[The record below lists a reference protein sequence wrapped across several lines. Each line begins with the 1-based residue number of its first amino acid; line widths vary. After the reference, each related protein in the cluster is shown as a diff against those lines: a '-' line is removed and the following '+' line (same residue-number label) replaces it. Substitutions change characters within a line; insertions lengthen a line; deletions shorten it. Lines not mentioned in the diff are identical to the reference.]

1 MIKVLSPPADEPLRN
16 VVYTKT
22 GTSGHSASIYS
33 ISREHVGDEGL
44 VDGSALPLPILHT
57 SFVTTAESPEK
68 PVAIVE
74 SSEVIAPL
82 SSMSPSMSASP
93 KDTLAGEDAYRPWTT
108 DYVPS
113 QVPISGLDTK
123 GMSEWGTMALNSAD
137 RLQQPSIKEA
147 INISPGSSS
156 TVTGESTSYDTN
168 RGNSRHIPIP
178 AVGSPQT
185 PASEGA
191 QRHTTAPNAAS
202 VILQPHNYI
211 GLSIYATH
219 ETRPDGIM
227 HTHVEETQ
235 ADTILSNLESQILL
249 EGGASGLPD
258 PIDTGAAHVLT
269 TILPSSEEPSEPSV
283 LPLAS
288 LALGPRPYPAI
299 PDTGEPF
306 DIASLF
312 LSELGR
318 ISPEGNPSTAGVSN
332 LLISGKHATD
342 ILGPG
347 ELSHSTVKTYQK
359 AAIGPATSVEN
370 FPDHQS
376 YYTASTPRPGSAPHS
391 NKVASIL
398 HHFDTDAPGAV
409 PLLRIGQTT
418 LSSSSAVDSYR
429 LSDFHHLTTRLQ
441 SIAGSFQNTIG
452 TIESSTAS
460 ISSSG
465 SSGQKILPATKID
478 VSRKPAP
485 NSNTPGS
492 KSVSGLTAG
501 LALAKDSQIL
511 SSTWTTG
518 LGGHSTENIGQP
530 DATNLAGSLPSSLS
544 ENSGRSTDVAPE
556 TSAGAPFPGG
566 SVTSDAL
573 HNAAASHNV
582 NKRSALFSIG
592 AISGAVC
599 LFAAIF
605 EWARRRSAGR
615 RTIQIEYMKT
625 QELRWRDPN
634 RSYFSLDSSTQL

>member
-1 MIKVLSPPADEPLRN
+1 MIKVLSPSAEKPLRN
-16 VVYTKT
+16 VVYTKP
-22 GTSGHSASIYS
+22 GTSGHSASVYS
-33 ISREHVGDEGL
+33 ISREQVGDGNL

-57 SFVTTAESPEK
+57 SFVTTAERPEK
-68 PVAIVE
+68 PVTIVK
-74 SSEVIAPL
+74 SSKVITPL
-82 SSMSPSMSASP
+82 SSTSLSMSANP
-93 KDTLAGEDAYRPWTT
+93 KDTLAGEDADRPWTM
-108 DYVPS
+108 DYVPP
-113 QVPISGLDTK
+113 QVPISRLGTK

-137 RLQQPSIKEA
+137 RHQQPSVKEA

-156 TVTGESTSYDTN
+156 TVTGESMSYDTHC
-168 RGNSRHIPIP
+168 GKSQHIPIP
-178 AVGSPQT
+178 AVGLPQT

-191 QRHTTAPNAAS
+191 QRHTTAPTAVSAT
-202 VILQPHNYI
+202 LQSQNYI
-211 GLSIYATH
+211 GLSIFATH
-219 ETRPDGIM
+219 ETRLDGIM

-235 ADTILSNLESQILL
+235 ANTILSNLESQILL
-249 EGGASGLPD
+249 EGGASGSPD

-269 TILPSSEEPSEPSV
+269 TMLPSLEEPSEPSV

-306 DIASLF
+306 DITSLF
-312 LSELGR
+312 ISELGQ
-318 ISPEGNPSTAGVSN
+318 ISLEGNPSTAGVGN
-332 LLISGKHATD
+332 LLISGKHAMD

-347 ELSHSTVKTYQK
+347 ELSHSTVKIYQK
-359 AAIGPATSVEN
+359 AAISPATSVEN

-398 HHFDTDAPGAV
+398 HHFDTDAPGAA
-409 PLLRIGQTT
+409 PLLQIGQTT

-441 SIAGSFQNTIG
+441 SIAGSFQKTIG
-452 TIESSTAS
+452 TMESSTAS
-460 ISSSG
+460 ISSGG

-478 VSRKPAP
+478 VSQKPVP

-518 LGGHSTENIGQP
+518 LGGHSAENIGQP
-530 DATNLAGSLPSSLS
+530 DATNLEGSLPSSLS

-556 TSAGAPFPGG
+556 TSAGAPSPGG
-566 SVTSDAL
+566 SITSDAL
-573 HNAAASHNV
+573 HNAAASHTV

-599 LFAAIF
+599 IFAAIF
-605 EWARRRSAGR
+605 EWAQCWSASR
-615 RTIQIEYMKT
+615 QTIQIEYMKT
-625 QELRWRDPN
+625 QKLQWRDPN

>member
-1 MIKVLSPPADEPLRN
+1 MIKVLSPLADEPLRN

-22 GTSGHSASIYS
+22 GTSGHSASVYS
-33 ISREHVGDEGL
+33 MSKEQVGDGGL
-44 VDGSALPLPILHT
+44 VDGSALPLSTLHT
-57 SFVTTAESPEK
+57 SFMTTAERPENPVTIVK
-68 PVAIVE
+68 P
-74 SSEVIAPL
+74 SEVIAPF
-82 SSMSPSMSASP
+82 SSISPSMSANP
-93 KDTLAGEDAYRPWTT
+93 KDTLAGEDADRLWTT
-108 DYVPS
+108 EYVRS
-113 QVPISGLDTK
+113 QVPISGLGTK
-123 GMSEWGTMALNSAD
+123 GTSERGTMALNSAD
-137 RLQQPSIKEA
+137 RLQQPSVKEA
-147 INISPGSSS
+147 VNISPGHSS
-156 TVTGESTSYDTN
+156 TVTGESTSYDTH
-168 RGNSRHIPIP
+168 RDNSRHIPIP
-178 AVGSPQT
+178 AAGSPQT

-191 QRHTTAPNAAS
+191 QRHNTTAPDPAS
-202 VILQPHNYI
+202 ITLQSQNYI
-211 GLSIYATH
+211 GLNIFATP
-219 ETRPDGIM
+219 ETRLDDIM
-227 HTHVEETQ
+227 HTHAEETQ
-235 ADTILSNLESQILL
+235 AITLLSDLESQAFL
-249 EGGASGLPD
+249 EEGASGLSV
-258 PIDTGAAHVLT
+258 PIDTGVAHFRT
-269 TILPSSEEPSEPSV
+269 TVLPSSEKPSV
-283 LPLAS
+283 LPLTS

-299 PDTGEPF
+299 PDTDEPF
-306 DIASLF
+306 EIASLF
-312 LSELGR
+312 FSELGR
-318 ISPEGNPSTAGVSN
+318 INPEANPSTTGVGN

-342 ILGPG
+342 ILGPE
-347 ELSHSTVKTYQK
+347 ELSHSMVNTYRK
-359 AAIGPATSVEN
+359 AAIGPATFVKI
-370 FPDHQS
+370 FPDHQP
-376 YYTASTPRPGSAPHS
+376 YYTASTPRPGSASHS

-398 HHFDTDAPGAV
+398 YHFDPDVPGAV
-409 PLLRIGQTT
+409 PLLRTGQTT
-418 LSSSSAVDSYR
+418 LSSSSSVDLYK

-625 QELRWRDPN
+625 RELRWRDPN
-634 RSYFSLDSSTQL
+634 RSYFSLDSSTQP

>member
-1 MIKVLSPPADEPLRN
+1 MSF
-16 VVYTKT
+16 TKT
-22 GTSGHSASIYS
+22 GTSGHPASVYS
-33 ISREHVGDEGL
+33 ISKDQVGGGSL
-44 VDGSALPLPILHT
+44 LDGSALPLLILHT
-57 SFVTTAESPEK
+57 SFMTTAERPEK
-68 PVAIVE
+68 PVTIVE
-74 SSEVIAPL
+74 SSEVIAPF
-82 SSMSPSMSASP
+82 SSISPSMSANP
-93 KDTLAGEDAYRPWTT
+93 KDTLAGEDADRLWTT
-108 DYVPS
+108 EHVPS
-113 QVPISGLDTK
+113 QVPISGLGTK
-123 GMSEWGTMALNSAD
+123 GTSERITMALNSAD
-137 RLQQPSIKEA
+137 RLQQPSVKEA
-147 INISPGSSS
+147 VNVSPGNSS
-156 TVTGESTSYDTN
+156 TVTGESTSYDTH
-168 RGNSRHIPIP
+168 RDNSRHVPIP
-178 AVGSPQT
+178 AAGSPQT

-191 QRHTTAPNAAS
+191 QRHTTAPNAAPATFQS
-202 VILQPHNYI
+202 QNYI
-211 GLSIYATH
+211 GLSIFATH

-269 TILPSSEEPSEPSV
+269 TMLPSSEEPSEPSV
-283 LPLAS
+283 LPLSS

-299 PDTGEPF
+299 PDTGELF

-312 LSELGR
+312 VSELGR
-318 ISPEGNPSTAGVSN
+318 ISPEGNPSTAGVGN
-332 LLISGKHATD
+332 LLTSGKHATD

-359 AAIGPATSVEN
+359 AAIGPATSVEI

-376 YYTASTPRPGSAPHS
+376 YYTASTPRPGSASHS
-391 NKVASIL
+391 DKVASIL

-409 PLLRIGQTT
+409 PPLRIGQTT

-452 TIESSTAS
+452 TTESSTAS

-465 SSGQKILPATKID
+465 SSGQKILPATKIG
-478 VSRKPAP
+478 VSQEPAP

-492 KSVSGLTAG
+492 KSVLGLTAG
-501 LALAKDSQIL
+501 LALAKDSQIM
-511 SSTWTTG
+511 SSTRTTG
-518 LGGHSTENIGQP
+518 LDGHSTENIGQP
-530 DATNLAGSLPSSLS
+530 DATSLEGSLPSSLS
-544 ENSGRSTDVAPE
+544 ENSGRSTSVAPE
-556 TSAGAPFPGG
+556 TSAGEPSPGG
-566 SVTSDAL
+566 SVTSDPL
-573 HNAAASHNV
+573 YNAAASHTV

-605 EWARRRSAGR
+605 EWARRRSASR
-615 RTIQIEYMKT
+615 RTIRIEYMKT
-625 QELRWRDPN
+625 RELRWRDPN